1 MAIGNQPNVQQLN
14 SQAAQLAGTWR
25 STADQT
31 AALQAYVVSLGHAGL
46 MTLGFTDADATA
58 LLNAVSLMNTMA
70 LIFQG
75 TVQQGGTGGTG
86 ASLFNFQNALVV
98 LTGPN

>member
-25 STADQT
+25 STAEQT
-31 AALQAYVVSLGHAGL
+31 LALQAYVTGLGQAGL
-46 MTLGFTDADATA
+46 VALGFASGDATTFITA
-58 LLNAVSLMNTMA
+58 CNYMATMA
-70 LIFQG
+70 QVFQG
-75 TVQQGGTGGTG
+75 TATQGTD
-86 ASLFNFQNALVV
+86 FNFQNALVA

>member
-1 MAIGNQPNVQQLN
+1 MAIGNQPNVAQLN

-25 STADQT
+25 STAQQT
-31 AALQAYVVSLGHAGL
+31 LALQAYVTGLGQAGL
-46 MTLGFTDADATA
+46 VALGFASGDATA
-58 LLNAVSLMNTMA
+58 FIAAVNNMATMA
-70 LIFQG
+70 QIFQG

-86 ASLFNFQNALVV
+86 ASLFNFQNALVA

>member
-1 MAIGNQPNVQQLN
+1 MPIGNQPNVQQLN

-25 STADQT
+25 TASQQT
-31 AALQAYVVSLGHAGL
+31 LELQAYVTGLGQAGL
-46 MTLGFTDADATA
+46 VALGFASADATA
-58 LLNAVSLMNTMA
+58 FINVVNNMATMA
-70 LIFQG
+70 QIFTG

-86 ASLFNFQNALVV
+86 ASLFNFQNALVA

>member
-14 SQAAQLAGTWR
+14 SQAAQLASAWR
-25 STADQT
+25 SDAQQ
-31 AALQAYVVSLGHAGL
+31 ALALQAYVTALGQAGL
-46 MTLGFTDADATA
+46 VALGFVAADATA
-58 LLNAVSLMNTMA
+58 FTTAVNNMATMA
-70 LIFQG
+70 QIFQG

-86 ASLFNFQNALVV
+86 ATLFNFQNALVA

>member
-1 MAIGNQPNVQQLN
+1 MAIGNQPNMQQLN

-25 STADQT
+25 SCAEQT
-31 AALQAYVVSLGHAGL
+31 IALQAYVVGLGQAGL
-46 MTLGFTDADATA
+46 VALGFASADATA
-58 LLNAVSLMNTMA
+58 LLTAVSQMNTMA

-75 TVQQGGTGGTG
+75 QVQQGGTGGTG
-86 ASLFNFQNALVV
+86 ASLFNFQNALVA

>member
-25 STADQT
+25 TTAQQT
-31 AALQAYVVSLGHAGL
+31 LALQAYVTGLGQAGL
-46 MTLGFTDADATA
+46 VTLGFASGDATA
-58 LLNAVSLMNTMA
+58 LIAAVNNMATMA
-70 LIFQG
+70 QIFQG
-75 TVQQGGTGGTG
+75 TVQQGGSGGTG
-86 ASLFNFQNALVV
+86 ASLFNFQNALVA